1 MIKNLLKYFALFC
14 FIYFLLVSFFS
25 LAPIRQGSAGLFR
38 QNAVFVLTTFYPKAF
53 IVSRQHP
60 SEESEYE
67 LQLLYENNSKVEEAT
82 ERAKMNGQSN
92 LDIELQAYR
101 IHLPAFF
108 MYALLFLLALIA
120 ANPMPIREK
129 LWKILLGFIIFLL
142 YTNARLAMIMYH
154 QFQVKHLGIYEA
166 GDFIANLL
174 SKAQF
179 FLTNITANFMVA
191 SLIWVI
197 VSFDKDKW
205 QSFVEKVVDQSAK
218 TE

>member
-14 FIYFLLVSFFS
+14 FIYFLLVSFFN

-67 LQLLYENNSKVEEAT
+67 LQLLYENNSTVEEAT
-82 ERAKMNGQSN
+82 QQAKVNGQSN

-108 MYALLFLLALIA
+108 LYALLFLLALIA

-166 GDFIANLL
+166 GDFIVNLL
-174 SKAQF
+174 NKAQF

-191 SLIWVI
+191 SLVWI
-197 VSFDKDKW
+197 VLSFDKDKW
-205 QSFVEKVVDQSAK
+205 QGFVEKMVDQSAK